1 MNKYQLLFL
10 QIHSVIKCFCHG
22 RVKEDLF
29 ENSKKTVVERR
40 THIGSAKKKKEKR
53 IPAEVQAAGPA
64 EEPVE
69 NSSMFQG
76 FLVLPP
82 NQMSSYA
89 NDPVTSFA
97 TRTAPVDFNLIQQN

>member
-1 MNKYQLLFL
+1 MYDKLNLK
-10 QIHSVIKCFCHG
+10 S
-22 RVKEDLF
+22 
-29 ENSKKTVVERR
+29 
-40 THIGSAKKKKEKR
+40 R

-64 EEPVE
+64 DEPVE

-89 NDPVTSFA
+89 SDPVTSFA
-97 TRTAPVDFNLIQQN
+97 TRTAPADFNLN